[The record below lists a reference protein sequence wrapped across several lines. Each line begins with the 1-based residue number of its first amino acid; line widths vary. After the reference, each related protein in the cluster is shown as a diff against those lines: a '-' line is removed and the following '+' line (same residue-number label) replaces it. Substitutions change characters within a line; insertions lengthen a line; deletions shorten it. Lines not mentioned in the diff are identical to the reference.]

1 MIDNKFIYFI
11 SSIFILSGCS
21 TLTASNDQNIQ
32 ITSNCKRNNLTNY
45 CIATNA
51 EGSTRFTTPN
61 IIKIKKSSSVLNITC
76 HSGSFNNASK
86 NIKSK
91 PGASIAG
98 NIIFGGIFGSI
109 IDLQN
114 SHTYEYPNSINIE
127 PQICNYIN

>member
-1 MIDNKFIYFI
+1 MINNTYIFFI
-11 SSIFILSGCS
+11 SSIFLLSGCS
-21 TLTASNDQNIQ
+21 TLTSSNEQNIH

-45 CIATNA
+45 CIATNS
-51 EGSTRFTTPN
+51 EGSTRFTTPSTV
-61 IIKIKKSSSVLNITC
+61 KIKKSFSVLNITC

-86 NIKSK
+86 NINSK

-114 SHTYEYPNSINIE
+114 SYTYEYPNSINIE
-127 PQICNYIN
+127 PQICSYIK